1 MRPVRCRRLHPKRLH
16 QSAMPLLA
24 ATGAEVAYQPGAP
37 SRYRAPL
44 STSESGFAR
53 PAGVRRLD
61 DVVGVG
67 VLLDDRVAV
76 VALDDVLDPGEVVTR
91 HDREPPRVASNAL
104 VLGPAEPDELV
115 ASEATALADERDPV
129 LRVVGA
135 HRFVDFAVR
144 GLVQRDTRLVTF
156 IHAVSALFLGREFPG
171 AEFGGGE
178 HEPHVHG

>member
-115 ASEATALADERDPV
+115 ASEATHSQTNVITCSGPSARIVSLT
-129 LRVVGA
+129 LRYVA
-135 HRFVDFAVR
+135 SFSAIR
-144 GLVQRDTRLVTF
+144 GL
-156 IHAVSALFLGREFPG
+156 
-171 AEFGGGE
+171 
-178 HEPHVHG
+178 